1 MDKKYL
7 IKLEYDKILDILSNY
22 ACCYLGKNAILS
34 LKPSIQKDE
43 VLFCLSQTAE
53 AVTLLYRK
61 GVAPISDIADIKIS
75 LKSLASNL
83 PLSAKSLLEVNEILK
98 TARLLK
104 EYFFSEA
111 EKTTSSTTSSID
123 LSNFPLLS
131 ELFSTLYTNLDIE
144 KKIFHDILDENTIN
158 DDASTN
164 LKRIRKL
171 EKTIEST
178 IKEKLTSML
187 HSSTYSKYI
196 MEPIITIRND
206 RYVIPVKEEYRGMIK
221 GFIHDI
227 SSSGS
232 TVFIEPLTIFEL
244 NNKISSLK
252 IEENI
257 EIDKILKDLSAL
269 LSPLTNFLEN
279 NLTLIGQLDFIFAK
293 AKYAKEINGIL
304 PILNDEKFFHLIQ
317 ARHPLIPR
325 ENVVPIDIELGKD
338 YSSLV
343 ITGPNTGGK
352 TVTLKTVGLLSL
364 MAQSGLFIPAKEN
377 SSIYIF
383 DQIFADI
390 GDEQSISESLST
402 FSSHMLNVT
411 QIIQKATSNSLVL
424 LDELGSGTDPIEGSS
439 LAISIL
445 EHFYQSNVLT
455 ISTTHYHE
463 LKTYALVTNGF
474 KNASVEFDVEHL
486 KPTYKLLIGIPG
498 KSNAFAISR
507 KLGLKEEI
515 LQKASTLISQD
526 SQSMEEVLKRIYDD
540 RIKIEKEKE
549 EIEKNLNQ
557 IQLLRKQL
565 EKDNTLL
572 EEQEKQ
578 IIEKAKI
585 QAREILL
592 SAKEEANDIIKELN
606 TLSASSQSNKVANQ
620 LRNQLNEDIKKTTF
634 SKNNTSTTSLSK
646 ENVKVGLN
654 VFISTLQRDGV
665 ILSLPNKSNEVLVG
679 IGNAKMNLKLK
690 DLSLSKNST
699 TKSLKKEININNN
712 KNTNTNLKSKSV
724 SSEINVIGYNVEEA
738 IYVIDKFLDDAAISN
753 LPTVRIVHGKG
764 TGALRSGIH
773 QYLKTNAHV
782 NSFRLG
788 TYGEGEMGVTV
799 VELK

>member
-34 LKPSIQKDE
+34 LKPSIQKHE

-111 EKTTSSTTSSID
+111 EKTPSSTTSSID

-269 LSPLTNFLEN
+269 LSPLTNFLGN

-486 KPTYKLLIGIPG
+486 KPTYKLLIGIAG

-540 RIKIEKEKE
+540 KIKIEKEKE

-654 VFISTLQRDGV
+654 VFISNLQRDGV
-665 ILSLPNKSNEVLVG
+665 ILSFPNKSNEVLVG

-690 DLSLSKNST
+690 DLSLSKNPT

>member
-364 MAQSGLFIPAKEN
+364 MVQSGLFIPAKEN

-526 SQSMEEVLKRIYDD
+526 SQSMEEVLKRIYNDK
-540 RIKIEKEKE
+540 IKIEKEKE

-585 QAREILL
+585 QAREVLL

-634 SKNNTSTTSLSK
+634 SKNNTSATSLSK

-690 DLSLSKNST
+690 DLSLSKNPT

>member
-232 TVFIEPLTIFEL
+232 TVFIEPLTIFE
-244 NNKISSLK
+244 
-252 IEENI
+252 
-257 EIDKILKDLSAL
+257 
-269 LSPLTNFLEN
+269 
-279 NLTLIGQLDFIFAK
+279 
-293 AKYAKEINGIL
+293 
-304 PILNDEKFFHLIQ
+304 
-317 ARHPLIPR
+317 
-325 ENVVPIDIELGKD
+325 
-338 YSSLV
+338 
-343 ITGPNTGGK
+343 
-352 TVTLKTVGLLSL
+352 
-364 MAQSGLFIPAKEN
+364 
-377 SSIYIF
+377 
-383 DQIFADI
+383 
-390 GDEQSISESLST
+390 
-402 FSSHMLNVT
+402 
-411 QIIQKATSNSLVL
+411 
-424 LDELGSGTDPIEGSS
+424 
-439 LAISIL
+439 
-445 EHFYQSNVLT
+445 
-455 ISTTHYHE
+455 
-463 LKTYALVTNGF
+463 
-474 KNASVEFDVEHL
+474 
-486 KPTYKLLIGIPG
+486 
-498 KSNAFAISR
+498 
-507 KLGLKEEI
+507 
-515 LQKASTLISQD
+515 
-526 SQSMEEVLKRIYDD
+526 
-540 RIKIEKEKE
+540 
-549 EIEKNLNQ
+549 
-557 IQLLRKQL
+557 
-565 EKDNTLL
+565 
-572 EEQEKQ
+572 
-578 IIEKAKI
+578 
-585 QAREILL
+585 
-592 SAKEEANDIIKELN
+592 
-606 TLSASSQSNKVANQ
+606 
-620 LRNQLNEDIKKTTF
+620 
-634 SKNNTSTTSLSK
+634 
-646 ENVKVGLN
+646 
-654 VFISTLQRDGV
+654 
-665 ILSLPNKSNEVLVG
+665 
-679 IGNAKMNLKLK
+679 
-690 DLSLSKNST
+690 
-699 TKSLKKEININNN
+699 
-712 KNTNTNLKSKSV
+712 
-724 SSEINVIGYNVEEA
+724 
-738 IYVIDKFLDDAAISN
+738 
-753 LPTVRIVHGKG
+753 
-764 TGALRSGIH
+764 
-773 QYLKTNAHV
+773 
-782 NSFRLG
+782 
-788 TYGEGEMGVTV
+788 
-799 VELK
+799 

>member
-364 MAQSGLFIPAKEN
+364 MVQSGLFIPAKEN

-540 RIKIEKEKE
+540 KIKIEKEKE

-634 SKNNTSTTSLSK
+634 SKNNTSATSLSK

-690 DLSLSKNST
+690 DLSLSKNPT

>member
-364 MAQSGLFIPAKEN
+364 MVQSGLFIPAKEN

-540 RIKIEKEKE
+540 KIKIEKEKE

-620 LRNQLNEDIKKTTF
+620 LRNQLNEVIKKTTF
-634 SKNNTSTTSLSK
+634 SKNNTSATSLSK

-690 DLSLSKNST
+690 DLSLSKNPT

-764 TGALRSGIH
+764 TGALRGGIH

>member
-34 LKPSIQKDE
+34 LKPSIQKHE

-111 EKTTSSTTSSID
+111 EKTPSSTTSSID

-269 LSPLTNFLEN
+269 LSPLTNFLGN

-325 ENVVPIDIELGKD
+325 ENVIPIDIELGKD

-486 KPTYKLLIGIPG
+486 KPTYKLLIGIAG

-540 RIKIEKEKE
+540 KIKIEKEKE

-654 VFISTLQRDGV
+654 VFISNLQRDGV

-690 DLSLSKNST
+690 DLSLSKNPT

>member
-540 RIKIEKEKE
+540 KIKIEKEKE

-634 SKNNTSTTSLSK
+634 SKNNTSATSLSK

-690 DLSLSKNST
+690 DLSLSKNPT

>member
-34 LKPSIQKDE
+34 LKPSIQKHE

-111 EKTTSSTTSSID
+111 EKTPSSTTSSID

-269 LSPLTNFLEN
+269 LSPLTNFLGN

-486 KPTYKLLIGIPG
+486 KPTYKLLIGIAG

-540 RIKIEKEKE
+540 KIKIEKEKE

-654 VFISTLQRDGV
+654 VFISNLQRDGV

-690 DLSLSKNST
+690 DLSLSKNPT

>member
-269 LSPLTNFLEN
+269 LSPLTNFLES

-364 MAQSGLFIPAKEN
+364 MVQSGLFIPAKEN

-540 RIKIEKEKE
+540 KIKIEKEKE

-634 SKNNTSTTSLSK
+634 SKNNTSATSLSK

-690 DLSLSKNST
+690 DLSLSKNPT

>member
-269 LSPLTNFLEN
+269 LSPLTNFLES

-540 RIKIEKEKE
+540 KIKIEKEKE

-634 SKNNTSTTSLSK
+634 SKNNTSATSLSK

-690 DLSLSKNST
+690 DLLLSKNPT